1 PAISPGHVG
10 DLTADRRSC
19 CLGTLVVAVDVVEIH
34 VHLVAHAPE
43 LAGALQP
50 VAGAA
55 DHDDAATQFEPDEH
69 GPIRVR
75 LALALDEADG
85 TIVFNTGEGTVKGRN
100 LRRAGYAAMCVD
112 DERPPFSFVVVEGP
126 VTLSDDMDELRRW
139 ATAIGGRYMGE
150 HDAEAFGARNAVPGE
165 LVARLTPERVTSAK
179 DVAD

>member
-1 PAISPGHVG
+1 MLDSTMRFIEHLRDYRDKLAEAAVRRYEASEQWIECPKCETEVPTSNGIHCPSCGEDMRGGEYVRAI
-10 DLTADRRSC
+10 L
-19 CLGTLVVAVDVVEIH
+19 
-34 VHLVAHAPE
+34 HLV
-43 LAGALQP
+43 
-50 VAGAA
+50 
-55 DHDDAATQFEPDEH
+55 DD
-69 GPIRVR
+69 
-75 LALALDEADG
+75 ADG
-85 TIVFNTGEGTVKGRN
+85 TIVFNTGENTVKGRN